1 MLGRVVKYTYNAWS
15 EIERMIR
22 MKKKMMMAAIGIA
35 GSAIAATEVFRTDT
49 PDLSLKN
56 EIGAEKSL
64 ETSNMSD

>member
-1 MLGRVVKYTYNAWS
+1 
-15 EIERMIR
+15 
-22 MKKKMMMAAIGIA
+22 MKKKMMMMAAIGIA